1 MMSQNDTSDD
11 ETDLQTPRLF
21 LNPPISHSGRNNSV
35 IRSPISPTSSV
46 SSSVIFGQ
54 IPDEVLRAWSQ
65 LPEAIR
71 LDPSL
76 AVFQREYDR
85 IRETR
90 SPDYMKRD
98 CLVVNMSLGTRP
110 VIPTSTHNQSNADED
125 GQDVQTQ
132 EKQKPLCRY
141 IKLIALSCCWLLF
154 TVRNHRTNVNWQISR
169 RFTLQVI
176 LMFKNEKTEMMH
188 QLSVSSGE
196 SKSILL
202 VDRENSNCEF
212 SFILSEMRFKRNK
225 IS

>member
-154 TVRNHRTNVNWQISR
+154 TV
-169 RFTLQVI
+169 I